1 MPLRTVVA
9 VLSLTAVA
17 TGQRTWIVDAANGP
31 GTDFVDLPPAVAAA
45 SDGDRILV
53 RGGVYSPTT
62 ISKALRIQGAL
73 STQFATPFA
82 ALIVENIPAGRTV
95 ELTSL
100 QMNQAAGAGLL
111 IRACRGTV
119 TLRDVLGTAFPAI
132 AIADA
137 DYVAVSGRSGEI
149 AATHATLS
157 IVDGRVESL
166 RDNGVALTATAAE
179 ITVADAEILGGPSHP
194 SGSPLVL
201 GPGTGIQMSGGQLR
215 LASSA
220 VVAAGPRRGL
230 NQGTAPALR
239 NIGGTL
245 ILDPAA
251 TLVGTGTPAI
261 ATDVTPRFEP
271 VPGVSLDGG
280 QVGRSLT
287 VTLTAPPGLAAVLVA
302 STGARPVATPFG
314 RFVLDVAGAVT
325 MRSGT
330 TTPDGLLEITTTV
343 PALPELRG
351 VPLHFQG
358 ATAGSTVQL
367 STPASLL
374 LH

>member
-261 ATDVTPRFEP
+261 RYDRAVRHSVKWMTP
-271 VPGVSLDGG
+271 
-280 QVGRSLT
+280 
-287 VTLTAPPGLAAVLVA
+287 
-302 STGARPVATPFG
+302 
-314 RFVLDVAGAVT
+314 
-325 MRSGT
+325 
-330 TTPDGLLEITTTV
+330 
-343 PALPELRG
+343 
-351 VPLHFQG
+351 
-358 ATAGSTVQL
+358 
-367 STPASLL
+367 
-374 LH
+374 